1 MWKNR
6 ILYLLLLLALLL
18 LNLYLNNVYSLLLLL
33 TAVAVPLFS
42 VLFSRLSKDAV
53 SLTLS
58 APDLVEEHR
67 PAEFVATLENKSV
80 FPAAAVRGLLMVQ
93 NGLTGTTVQ
102 KRIRAS
108 VAGKATRPIHFRVED
123 AEVGKLFATVTDFR
137 TQDLFGLM
145 SWPVEHVAAA
155 ELLVPPPD
163 VPAEVLMLEALET
176 TGESVRYS
184 ENERGTDVSELFDIR
199 DYVPGDEIRAIHWKL
214 SAKQDTP
221 ILREFS
227 QPLNYSVILL
237 VELAAASADALQ
249 ACVTYA
255 SSLSKGLLEAGV
267 LHTIVWFD
275 RAADEYCDCNIT
287 SLEEQ
292 ALAELRLCAS
302 GCHESGDASLVR
314 FLDTGGIDPTSTLIY
329 LTTSL
334 ESDLILRATADMPVH
349 VVLVGGDESIDPLGG
364 FPVEYLPERSKDAEL
379 LSLTV

>member
-6 ILYLLLLLALLL
+6 ILYALLLLALLL

-33 TAVAVPLFS
+33 TAVVVPLLS
-42 VLFSRLSKDAV
+42 VLFSLLSKDAV
-53 SLTLS
+53 SVTLT
-58 APDLVEEHR
+58 APDLTEEHQT
-67 PAEFVATLENKSV
+67 AEFVATLENKSV
-80 FPAAAVRGLLMVQ
+80 FPAAAVRGRLSVQ
-93 NGLTGTTVQ
+93 NGLTGSSVQ
-102 KRIRAS
+102 KNLRAS
-108 VAGKATRPIHFRVED
+108 VAGKATRPIHFQVED

-163 VPAEVLMLEALET
+163 VPAEVRMLEALET

-199 DYVPGDEIRAIHWKL
+199 DYEPGDDIRAIHWKL
-214 SAKQDTP
+214 SAKQDAP

-255 SSLSKGLLEAGV
+255 SALSKGLLEAGV
-267 LHTIVWFD
+267 LHTIVWYD
-275 RAADEYCDCNIT
+275 SGADEYCDCNIT

-302 GCHESGDASLVR
+302 CYHESPDASLVR
-314 FLDTGGIDPTSTLIY
+314 FLDTGGVDPTSTLIY

-334 ESDLILRATADMPVH
+334 ESDLILRATASMPVH
-349 VVLVGGDESIDPLGG
+349 VELVGGDESVDLLGG
-364 FPVEYLPERSKDAEL
+364 FPVDYLPERSARAGTIT
-379 LSLTV
+379 LTV

>member
-6 ILYLLLLLALLL
+6 VLYAVLLLALLL

-33 TAVAVPLFS
+33 TAVVIPLFS
-42 VLFSRLSKDAV
+42 VLFSRLSKDDLSV
-53 SLTLS
+53 TLS
-58 APDLVEEHR
+58 APDLAEEHQT
-67 PAEFVATLENKSV
+67 AEFVATVQNHSV
-80 FPAAAVRGLLMVQ
+80 FPAAAVRGKLMVQ
-93 NGLTGTTVQ
+93 NGLTGSAVQ
-102 KRIRAS
+102 RALRAS

-123 AEVGKLFATVTDFR
+123 AEVGKLFATMTDVCA
-137 TQDLFGLM
+137 QDLFGLM

-155 ELLVPPPD
+155 ELLVPPSD

-214 SAKQDTP
+214 SAKQDRP

-255 SSLSKGLLEAGV
+255 SALSKGLLEAGV
-267 LHTIVWFD
+267 LHTVVWFD
-275 RAADEYCDCNIT
+275 SATDEYCDCNIT
-287 SLEEQ
+287 NLEEQ
-292 ALAELRLCAS
+292 TLAELRLCS
-302 GCHESGDASLVR
+302 SCYHESGDASLER

-349 VVLVGGDESIDPLGG
+349 VVLVGGVESVDPLGG
-364 FPVEYLPERSKDAEL
+364 FPVEHLPERSGEAEF